1 MTLLHDFSLFVFFT
15 PAFLLAADFS
25 KDAFKKL
32 LLRVFTITLAYS
44 EEERQS

>member
-1 MTLLHDFSLFVFFT
+1 MTLLHDFSLFVFST

-25 KDAFKKL
+25 KEAFKKL
-32 LLRVFTITLAYS
+32 LLRVFTMTLAYS